1 VKFSVEI
8 LRVQYSAVRVDVE
21 AESYSEAGTRA
32 MDLAKKLAPEQFAP
46 SPYRRD
52 ELRVTS
58 TDKREA
64 ASVHERKL

>member
-1 VKFSVEI
+1 MKFSVEV
-8 LRVQYSAVRVDVE
+8 LRVQYSYVRVDVE
-21 AESYSEAGTRA
+21 ADSYSEADTRA
-32 MDLAKKLAPEQFAP
+32 LVLAKDLTPDKFAP

-64 ASVHERKL
+64 TNERKL